1 MFFHSLPS
9 EWKWPLNLAVG
20 LHLFVLLA
28 ALFLPQ
34 LLQQRPIV
42 PEVTTIDLVSM
53 ADTSANKEPAA
64 PPAAK
69 PAPKQAQ
76 KPVPK
81 EEAAPPTPTPPP
93 MPPKPAEIIKP
104 EVIKQIPPI
113 VEKPVPIPEPVVK
126 TEPVAPPTPTEAISL
141 KPLKQKVKKEIK
153 EIPDKKI
160 EETKVRK
167 EELKNIAQQL
177 QEEAKKEAAAQETI
191 KQQNQLAAARVQ
203 ARELA
208 REQARHA
215 DLEARRAIAESERA
229 AAAARDARSDQR
241 SSLTNAA
248 AAGANT
254 GSTQPKSIIRIQYDA
269 TLAGHIQQYWHPPD
283 VKSWDPNLLA
293 IVSITVTRN
302 GQIISKSFE
311 KESGDKLFDQFVIK
325 TLEAANPLPPFPPAL
340 QEQRLEYGL
349 NFKPSG
355 IQ

>member
-9 EWKWPLNLAVG
+9 EWKLPLNLAIG

-34 LLQQRPIV
+34 LLQQRPIL

-53 ADTSANKEPAA
+53 ADPSASKEPAA

-81 EEAAPPTPTPPP
+81 EEAEPPAPTPPP
-93 MPPKPAEIIKP
+93 TPPKPAEIIKP

-113 VEKPVPIPEPVVK
+113 VEKPVPIAEPVIK
-126 TEPVAPPTPTEAISL
+126 TEPVAPPVPTEAISL
-141 KPLKQKVKKEIK
+141 KPLKQKIKKEIK
-153 EIPDKKI
+153 EIPDKKV

-177 QEEAKKEAAAQETI
+177 QEEAKKETAAQETI
-191 KQQNQLAAARVQ
+191 KQQRQLAAAR
-203 ARELA
+203 
-208 REQARHA
+208 EQARRA
-215 DLEARRAIAESERA
+215 DLEARLAKAEAERA
-229 AAAARDARSDQR
+229 AADARSALSDQLR
-241 SSLTNAA
+241 ATSSRNTA

-254 GSTQPKSIIRIQYDA
+254 GSTQPKSILESQYEA
-269 TLAGHIQQYWHPPD
+269 TIIGHIKQYWHPPD
-283 VKSWDPNLLA
+283 VKSWDPNLVA
-293 IVSITVTRN
+293 TVNITIAAN
-302 GQIISKSFE
+302 GQITSKSFE
-311 KESGDKLFDQFVIK
+311 KESGDKLFDQFVLK
-325 TLEAANPLPPFPPAL
+325 TLEAANPLPAIPPAL
-340 QEQRLEYGL
+340 QKQRLEYGL